1 MNTDLLSRRQALEQD
16 GFTVVEHDA
25 TSLVAVRTRF
35 YWGCAVRISTVLRI
49 RVAGAVD
56 GPDLRAELVELRKR
70 AGAIDPSKLPRGFM
84 QARSVLDVVLAESAT
99 PAAEAMARN
108 TNLKGMGEFA
118 QIVLVPGD
126 GPSITCAPIWGA
138 AYQPFIKHAGD
149 VAVTAQAR
157 PEPTAPMGLFIGLLM
172 FWPSLL
178 VLVLGCCG
186 LPLLVPVLLRLTEKA
201 PEPAPLPGVP
211 G

>member
-35 YWGCAVRISTVLRI
+35 YWGCAVRISTVLRV
-49 RVAGAVD
+49 RLAGAVD
-56 GPDLRAELVELRKR
+56 GPDLRAELQAFRKR
-70 AGAIDPSKLPRGFM
+70 AGVLDPSRLPRGFM

-99 PAAEAMARN
+99 PEAERVARS

-118 QIVLVPGD
+118 QIVLVAG
-126 GPSITCAPIWGA
+126 GAEAITCSPVWGA
-138 AYQPFIKHAGD
+138 AYQPYIKHAGE
-149 VAVTAQAR
+149 VAVSGQVK
-157 PEPTAPMGLFIGLLM
+157 PEPTAMMGVFIGLLV
-172 FWPSLL
+172 FWPSVAIL
-178 VLVLGCCG
+178 VLSCCG
-186 LPLLVPVLLRLTEKA
+186 LPLLVPVLLRMYEKPPVA
-201 PEPAPLPGVP
+201 AALPG